1 MLPQTAHDSGLW
13 GIPLFDSSGHHNL
26 GQQHQEHPFIAPDGI
41 HIREDRASGP
51 SPPQLEPAQ
60 YAHHISVNVPARL
73 RRPAHHSDT
82 TDVSHSTNLEHMLR
96 RKTPNGTLAAG
107 YDGASAHLST
117 NPPPLKHVVLP
128 FADRF
133 AHTQNGRGGMR
144 ASIQRSYSDN
154 VSWKPSPKHWEVEN
168 AGLGPS
174 QLPLLNLDDSS
185 MANNGYTRGQHFLHN
200 GPNIPTVLQPPYQPS
215 LGPTAS
221 HDTESHGPYYMQGR
235 AQAYR
240 PAAVRDTAAH
250 PFNPCPG
257 LAIADSPIRIEDD
270 YFTAR
275 TWNTDGMRLMIP
287 DCHKHEVRLIGNGVE
302 AIPNGFNGTSLPFRP
317 LQHGSSLKFVPAQVM
332 QNNYQTNHLNRNH
345 NAQFKERVL
354 GWAHGIYVELL
365 ASLSK
370 AKHEAH
376 RARKKHGIH
385 RSFSQ
390 NNIYPTPPR
399 QTAFLMRRPSDPA
412 CYNEGL
418 SRRSLNGHR
427 YSPTRLPDAEI
438 RRRRSNSIVNI
449 MEDKRSNV
457 SHVSPSVREI
467 PDSYFTPNNQYG
479 AHGQS
484 PLSLYLNTAPPR
496 SESLQDTARSALDM
510 LETLSLESGWCW
522 VDGMLLGGC
531 LAYGLGD
538 YDKAFDWYS
547 KIIVIDPR

>member
-1 MLPQTAHDSGLW
+1 MLPQNAHDSGLR
-13 GIPLFDSSGHHNL
+13 GTPLFDSSRHHNL
-26 GQQHQEHPFIAPDGI
+26 GQQHQEFPFIAPDGI
-41 HIREDRASGP
+41 HIREDRAP
-51 SPPQLEPAQ
+51 EPPPRQLGPAQ
-60 YAHHISVNVPARL
+60 YARPISVNLPARL
-73 RRPAHHSDT
+73 RRPAHHLDT

-107 YDGASAHLST
+107 YDGAPAHLPT

-154 VSWKPSPKHWEVEN
+154 VSWKPAHKHWEVEN
-168 AGLGPS
+168 AGLDPS
-174 QLPLLNLDDSS
+174 RLPLMDLDDPSI
-185 MANNGYTRGQHFLHN
+185 ANNGYTHGQHFVHN
-200 GPNIPTVLQPPYQPS
+200 GPNIPTVLQPTYQPS

-221 HDTESHGPYYMQGR
+221 NDAGTYGPYYVDGR

-250 PFNPCPG
+250 PFNPRPG
-257 LAIADSPIRIEDD
+257 PAITDSPIRIEDD

-275 TWNTDGMRLMIP
+275 TWDTSRMRSIVP
-287 DCHKHEVRLIGNGVE
+287 DCYKPEIGLTGNGVE
-302 AIPNGFNGTSLPFRP
+302 AVPTGFNATLLPFRSP
-317 LQHGSSLKFVPAQVM
+317 QHSSSLKFVPAQVM
-332 QNNYQTNHLNRNH
+332 QNNYQINHPNRNH

-354 GWAHGIYVELL
+354 GWAHGIYIELL
-365 ASLSK
+365 ASITK
-370 AKHEAH
+370 AKQEAH
-376 RARKKHGIH
+376 RARKKHGIN
-385 RSFSQ
+385 RSYSQ

-412 CYNEGL
+412 NYNDGL

-427 YSPTRLPDAEI
+427 YSPTRLPDVET

-449 MEDKRSNV
+449 IEDKRAYASR
-457 SHVSPSVREI
+457 VSPSVRET
-467 PDSYFTPNNQYG
+467 PDSYFTSNHQYG

-484 PLSLYLNTAPPR
+484 PLSLYLNMAPPQT
-496 SESLQDTARSALDM
+496 ESLQDTARSALDM
-510 LETLSLESGWCW
+510 LETLCHESGWRW

-538 YDKAFDWYS
+538 YDKALDWYS
-547 KIIVIDPR
+547 KITAIDER

>member
-1 MLPQTAHDSGLW
+1 MLPQNAHDSGSR
-13 GIPLFDSSGHHNL
+13 GIPLFDSTGHHNL
-26 GQQHQEHPFIAPDGI
+26 GQQHQEHLFNAPGGI
-41 HIREDRASGP
+41 HIREDSAPGP
-51 SPPQLEPAQ
+51 PPPQLGPAQ
-60 YAHHISVNVPARL
+60 YAHPISVNLPARL
-73 RRPAHHSDT
+73 RRPAQHLDT
-82 TDVSHSTNLEHMLR
+82 TDVSYSTNLEHMLR

-107 YDGASAHLST
+107 YDGAPAHLPT

-154 VSWKPSPKHWEVEN
+154 ISWKPSPKHWEVEN
-168 AGLGPS
+168 DGLDPS
-174 QLPLLNLDDSS
+174 QLPLMDLDDPS
-185 MANNGYTRGQHFLHN
+185 MANNGYIRGQHFVHN
-200 GPNIPTVLQPPYQPS
+200 CPNIPTVSQPPYQPS
-215 LGPTAS
+215 FGPTAS
-221 HDTESHGPYYMQGR
+221 NDTGTYAPYYVHGR

-257 LAIADSPIRIEDD
+257 PAIADSPIRIEDD
-270 YFTAR
+270 HFTAR
-275 TWNTDGMRLMIP
+275 TWDTNGMRSMVPESYKTEIGLT
-287 DCHKHEVRLIGNGVE
+287 GNGIE
-302 AIPNGFNGTSLPFRP
+302 AIPNGFNGTSLPFRLP
-317 LQHGSSLKFVPAQVM
+317 QHGSSLEFVPAQIM

-354 GWAHGIYVELL
+354 GWAHGIYIELL
-365 ASLSK
+365 ASLTK

-376 RARKKHGIH
+376 RTRKKHGIH
-385 RSFSQ
+385 RSYSQ

-412 CYNEGL
+412 CYNDGL

-449 MEDKRSNV
+449 MEDKRSYA
-457 SHVSPSVREI
+457 SRVSPSVREI
-467 PDSYFTPNNQYG
+467 SDSYFTPNNQFG

-496 SESLQDTARSALDM
+496 AESLQDTARSALDM
-510 LETLSLESGWCW
+510 LETLCHESCWRW

-538 YDKAFDWYS
+538 YDKALDWYS

>member
-1 MLPQTAHDSGLW
+1 MLPQNAHDSGLR
-13 GIPLFDSSGHHNL
+13 GIPLFDSSAHHNL
-26 GQQHQEHPFIAPDGI
+26 GQQYQDHPFIGPHGI
-41 HIREDRASGP
+41 HSGEDRAPGP
-51 SPPQLEPAQ
+51 PPRQLRPAQ
-60 YAHHISVNVPARL
+60 YTHPVGVNLAARL
-73 RRPAHHSDT
+73 RRPAHHLDT
-82 TDVSHSTNLEHMLR
+82 TDVSPSTNSEHMLR

-107 YDGASAHLST
+107 YDGAPAHLPT

-154 VSWKPSPKHWEVEN
+154 VSWNPSHKHWEVEN
-168 AGLGPS
+168 AGLDPS
-174 QLPLLNLDDSS
+174 QLPLMDLDDQS
-185 MANNGYTRGQHFLHN
+185 MGHNGYTYGQQFVHN
-200 GPNIPTVLQPPYQPS
+200 GPNIPTVLQPQYQPS

-221 HDTESHGPYYMQGR
+221 NDTGTYGPYYVHGR
-235 AQAYR
+235 AQVYR

-250 PFNPCPG
+250 SFNPCPG
-257 LAIADSPIRIEDD
+257 PAIADSPIKMEDD

-275 TWNTDGMRLMIP
+275 TWDTNEMRSMVP
-287 DCHKHEVRLIGNGVE
+287 DCYKPEVGLIGNGVE
-302 AIPNGFNGTSLPFRP
+302 AVPNGFSDTSLPFRP
-317 LQHGSSLKFVPAQVM
+317 PQHSSSLKFVPAQVM
-332 QNNYQTNHLNRNH
+332 QNNHQTNHLNRNH

-365 ASLSK
+365 ASITK
-370 AKHEAH
+370 AKQEAH

-385 RSFSQ
+385 RSYSQ

-412 CYNEGL
+412 YYNEGL

-427 YSPTRLPDAEI
+427 YSPTRLPDAEM

-449 MEDKRSNV
+449 MEDKRSYASRV
-457 SHVSPSVREI
+457 SFSVREI
-467 PDSYFTPNNQYG
+467 QDSYFNNQYG

-484 PLSLYLNTAPPR
+484 PLSLYPNTASPR
-496 SESLQDTARSALDM
+496 AESLQDTARSALNM
-510 LETLSLESGWCW
+510 LETLCHESGWCW
-522 VDGMLLGGC
+522 VDGMLLAGC

-538 YDKAFDWYS
+538 YDKALEWYS
-547 KIIVIDPR
+547 KIIAIDPR